1 MLNVAFIEADVA
13 FLQKMQKTIQLQPGL
28 RCLSAANSVE
38 SFFENFPT
46 RGTLDVLFSDIQ
58 LPGKSGIEALP
69 VLRKRFP
76 KAEIIMLT
84 QLEDPALLFQ
94 ALSAGATGYL
104 LKDFPVLKITAYIQS
119 LIQGQALISPKMARH
134 LINYFRPVQVS
145 ENSKLNAKET
155 QMLLLF
161 GDGKSYKETAEILD
175 MTVDG
180 VKYYVKR
187 IYSKLGVSNKIDAIR
202 LVQSSQFAASFA

>member
-1 MLNVAFIEADVA
+1 MLNVAFIEADMA
-13 FLQKMQKTIQLQPGL
+13 FLQKLQETIQLQPGL
-28 RCLSAANSVE
+28 RCLFAANSVE

-46 RGTLDVLFSDIQ
+46 RGTLDILFSDIQ

-69 VLRKRFP
+69 ALRKRFP

-84 QLEDPALLFQ
+84 QQENPALLFQ

-145 ENSKLNAKET
+145 ENSKLTSKET

-202 LVQSSQFAASFA
+202 LVQSSQSAISFA

>member
-1 MLNVAFIEADVA
+1 MLNVAFIEADMA
-13 FLQKMQKTIQLQPGL
+13 FLQKLQETIQLQPGL
-28 RCLSAANSVE
+28 RCLFTANSAE
-38 SFFENFPT
+38 SFFENFPK
-46 RGTLDVLFSDIQ
+46 RGTLDILFSDIQ

-69 VLRKRFP
+69 ALRKRFP
-76 KAEIIMLT
+76 TAEIIMLT
-84 QLEDPALLFQ
+84 RQEDPVLLFQ
-94 ALSAGATGYL
+94 ALSGGATGYL
-104 LKDFPVLKITAYIQS
+104 LKDFPVLKITTYIQS

-145 ENSKLNAKET
+145 ENSKLTSKET

-187 IYSKLGVSNKIDAIR
+187 IYSKLGVNNKIDAIR
-202 LVQSSQFAASFA
+202 LVQSSQSAASFA

>member
-1 MLNVAFIEADVA
+1 
-13 FLQKMQKTIQLQPGL
+13 
-28 RCLSAANSVE
+28 
-38 SFFENFPT
+38 
-46 RGTLDVLFSDIQ
+46 
-58 LPGKSGIEALP
+58 
-69 VLRKRFP
+69 
-76 KAEIIMLT
+76 
-84 QLEDPALLFQ
+84 LLFQ
-94 ALSAGATGYL
+94 ALSGGATGYL
-104 LKDFPVLKITAYIQS
+104 LKDFPVLKITTYIQS

-145 ENSKLNAKET
+145 ENSKLTSKET

-202 LVQSSQFAASFA
+202 LVQSSQSAVSFA